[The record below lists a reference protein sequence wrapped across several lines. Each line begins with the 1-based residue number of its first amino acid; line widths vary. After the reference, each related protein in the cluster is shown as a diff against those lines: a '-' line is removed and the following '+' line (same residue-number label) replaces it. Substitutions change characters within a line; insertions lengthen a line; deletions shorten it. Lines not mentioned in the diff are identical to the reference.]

1 MSAARSLAAPPAV
14 GGVPRGGAAAALA
27 QHAARLVHEQQPM
40 RKRPACRR
48 RPASHRHRRLLAEHD
63 LPARLPLGRT
73 VDAHLAR
80 CDEGARFGLLDAEQA
95 RDLRVE
101 ADHPARAAS
110 CRRAPCWPN
119 GSILHTPPEKRRMAS
134 CASAADCSHNG
145 HCASGLCI
153 CNPGWNGSRCASI
166 RWSGTGAHRA
176 FNDSLWT
183 WGGSPVRGPDGL
195 IHMFASELSNDCG
208 VLHYSSNSR
217 VIHLTAT
224 SPLGRFTRRAV
235 ALAPRPP
242 PAWDS
247 GAVHGPTVHALPGG
261 RGWALYYTGT
271 QLNWNG
277 THPNCTASVDP
288 NQGDR
293 TTRRIGIATSASL
306 YGPWTRRAAPIF
318 GPGDRAAGAW
328 DWLDVSNP
336 TPILFANGTVLLL
349 YKGRG
354 HLQAPRRPRRGR
366 LLLYLPRHPHTST
379 RTT

>member
-1 MSAARSLAAPPAV
+1 MLYGAV
-14 GGVPRGGAAAALA
+14 LA
-27 QHAARLVHEQQPM
+27 QRRHFGASREASAPFYGPQ
-40 RKRPACRR
+40 KRC
-48 RPASHRHRRLLAEHD
+48 
-63 LPARLPLGRT
+63 
-73 VDAHLAR
+73 
-80 CDEGARFGLLDAEQA
+80 
-95 RDLRVE
+95 
-101 ADHPARAAS
+101 
-110 CRRAPCWPN
+110 
-119 GSILHTPPEKRRMAS
+119 MAS
-134 CASAADCSHNG
+134 CNSAADCYHNG
-145 HCASGLCI
+145 RCASGSCI

-195 IHMFASELSNDCG
+195 IHMFASELSNNCG
-208 VLHYSSNSR
+208 VLHYCSNSR

-224 SPLGRFTRRAV
+224 SPLGPFTRRAV

-293 TTRRIGIATSASL
+293 ATRRIGIATAASL
-306 YGPWTRRAAPIF
+306 HGPWMRRAAPIF

-336 TPILFANGTVLLL
+336 TPILMANGTALLL

-366 LLLYLPRHPHTST
+366 LPLCWPRHPHTST